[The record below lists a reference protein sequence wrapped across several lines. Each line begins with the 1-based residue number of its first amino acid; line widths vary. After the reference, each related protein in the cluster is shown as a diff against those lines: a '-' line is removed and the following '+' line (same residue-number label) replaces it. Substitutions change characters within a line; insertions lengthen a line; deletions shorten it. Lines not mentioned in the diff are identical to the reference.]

1 MLKKSIIY
9 IILIIIGHSVFS
21 QDVKEYGQAS
31 YYANKFH
38 GRKTASGEVY
48 NKNLYTAAHRTLPFG
63 TIVTVVNTSNNK
75 KVKVKI
81 NDRGPFKKKRIID
94 LSLIAAKDIGLIQS
108 GYANVIV
115 TTTEYNDNS
124 TENNNF
130 ISKVKLLNN
139 GYYNKTMKKQVPK
152 GMGVQVGSFYELNN
166 LLVVMESIEKQFKE
180 DVFLFVTSDKKG
192 KKLYKISFG
201 EYSKRSKA
209 DKMKKFAQK
218 QGIED
223 CFIVK
228 YK

>member
-1 MLKKSIIY
+1 MFKSIVFFVICFF
-9 IILIIIGHSVFS
+9 IGCNIFS
-21 QDVKEYGQAS
+21 QEVKEYGQAS

-63 TIVTVVNTSNNK
+63 TVVTVVNTSNNK

-115 TTTEYNDNS
+115 TTSEYNDNS

-139 GYYNKTMKKQVPK
+139 GYYNKTLKKQVPK
-152 GMGVQVGSFYELNN
+152 GMGVQVGSFYELTN

-180 DVFLFVTSDKKG
+180 DVYLFVSNDKKG

-209 DKMKKFAQK
+209 DKVKKHAQK